1 MFTASPTKAMRY
13 GSHPMSKQCLCEII
27 NDILPR
33 MTFGI
38 SLQHWNFFQVWQF
51 TTGYHLFSSPVPF
64 TVSTMA
70 RNKRYVPEAS
80 SSSRDTTVD
89 SRSLNLNERTLI
101 GCHDHCGYC
110 LDRNG
115 QLIWKHRMNSAVY
128 ATPFILET
136 CLCNTCTIDADIS
149 SNFVHYYAVICST
162 SGQIDI
168 VNCINGRLVCSTNV
182 PGELFSSPV
191 VCDDRLIIGC
201 RDDNIYCFKMNFQ
214 HKQH

>member
-1 MFTASPTKAMRY
+1 MVI
-13 GSHPMSKQCLCEII
+13 HPMSRQCLCGII
-27 NDILPR
+27 TDILPR

-38 SLQHWNFFQVWQF
+38 SLQHWIFFSRFGSLPQGITYFRHQCLTF
-51 TTGYHLFSSPVPF
+51 
-64 TVSTMA
+64 STMA
-70 RNKRYVPEAS
+70 RNKRDVPEAS

-89 SRSLNLNERTLI
+89 SRSLNLDERTLI

-115 QLIWKHRMNSAVY
+115 QLIWKHGMNSAVY
-128 ATPFILET
+128 ATPFVFET
-136 CLCNTCTIDADIS
+136 CLCNTCTIDTDIS
-149 SNFVHYYAVICST
+149 SSVAHYYAVICST

-168 VNCINGRLVCSTNV
+168 VNCVNGRLVCSTNV